1 MQAFVRKAPSDIP
14 ENLLCP
20 LIKDQP
26 LPTLLTELLQE
37 NNIPEAAL
45 KEDFKAEPKEVQT
58 LYLNHNKRLT
68 KVFLLGLDPSLEFA
82 KATQAFRTF
91 IFKHRKKLPAE
102 LHVLLSHF
110 EQESLLVEAA
120 ISGILLGRYEIGRFK
135 TQADEKPPFCQ
146 ADASTHLLVEDVE
159 QATKALHRGMIC
171 SETQLEIIDLVN
183 APANKKTPRVLAD
196 WALASAQKYDYKV
209 KVIEKADLEKM
220 GMHALLAV
228 NRGSEDPACLIVM
241 EYQPASKSDDTP
253 TLGLVGKGVTFDTGG
268 VSLKPSA
275 NMHFMK
281 SDMGGAAAVLGTM
294 EVLARLQA
302 PVHAVGIIPA
312 TDNSIDAF
320 AIKPSDVIDSYSGKS
335 IEIIDTDAEGR
346 LILADGIAYINKH
359 YQPDVLI
366 DLATLTGSCIRTFGY
381 SCGGLFSNNDQLAK
395 HLLEASQK
403 TGERLWQLPIWEEYH
418 DMMKSDVADIKNF
431 SGKPMAGAITAAK
444 FLQFFTEEHP
454 AWAHMDIAGVAIADS
469 EFAGQKSATG
479 YGIRL
484 LLEFAEQ
491 GLSKLTINDPS

>member
-20 LIKDQP
+20 LINDQP
-26 LPTLLTELLQE
+26 LPELLTQLLQE
-37 NNIPEAAL
+37 NNIPEAKL
-45 KEDFKAEPKEVQT
+45 REDFKAEPKEVQT
-58 LYLNHNKRLT
+58 LYLNHRQQLT
-68 KVFLLGLDPSLEFA
+68 RVFLLGLDPALDFS
-82 KATQAFRTF
+82 KVSQAFQTF
-91 IFKHRKKLPAE
+91 VFKHRKKLSAN

-110 EQESLLVEAA
+110 EEEPKLVEGA

-135 TQADEKPPFCQ
+135 TQAEEQPPFCQ
-146 ADASTHLLVEDVE
+146 PDASTYLLVEDVQ
-159 QATKALHRGMIC
+159 QATQSLQRGIIC
-171 SETQLEIIDLVN
+171 SETQLKIMDLVN
-183 APANKKTPRVLAD
+183 APANKKTPQVLAE
-196 WALASAQKYDYKV
+196 WALASGREYGYKV
-209 KVIEKADLEKM
+209 RIIEKAELEAL

-241 EYQPASKSDDTP
+241 EYQAASHTANTP

-268 VSLKPSA
+268 ISLKPPA

-302 PVHAVGIIPA
+302 EVHAVGIVPV

-320 AIKPSDVIDSYSGKS
+320 AIKPSDVIDSYSGKT

-346 LILADGIAYINKH
+346 LILADGIAYMNKH

-381 SCGGLFSNNDQLAK
+381 SCGGLFSNNDQLAR

-403 TGERLWQLPIWEEYH
+403 TGERLWQLPIWDEYH

-431 SGKPMAGAITAAK
+431 SGKPLAGAITAAK
-444 FLQFFTEEHP
+444 FLQFFTEDHP
-454 AWAHMDIAGVAIADS
+454 AWAHLDIAGVAIADS
-469 EFAGQKSATG
+469 EFAGQKSATA

-484 LLEFAEQ
+484 LLAFVEQ
-491 GLSKLTINDPS
+491 GLSKLKSNDPS